1 MKQAVRESLKRA
13 ALIAVGVA
21 LGVSA
26 SSWINDP
33 MLQRNFPCQE
43 DEVLMFVD
51 TPSKADLGCVA
62 WDEILDHIAVEAI
75 IIEVAPTTAPTTL
88 GGN

>member
-1 MKQAVRESLKRA
+1 MKTYIVFV
-13 ALIAVGVA
+13 VGVI
-21 LGVSA
+21 LGVLIQRSDC
-26 SSWINDP
+26 DP

-62 WDEILDHIAVEAI
+62 WDEILDHIEVEAI
-75 IIEVAPTTAPTTL
+75 IIEVAPTTAPITL

>member
-1 MKQAVRESLKRA
+1 MKSFVFGIGILVGLAVEA
-13 ALIAVGVA
+13 AYG
-21 LGVSA
+21 
-26 SSWINDP
+26 NP

-51 TPSKADLGCVA
+51 TPSKDDLGCVH
-62 WDEILDHIAVEAI
+62 LDDLVVVIDASSFV
-75 IIEVAPTTAPTTL
+75 TL